1 MGDERGMD
9 KRFMVDALIDLGRL
23 NLLIQ
28 EKDFAQ
34 EWIGKNLDMLILCLS
49 LIEKLIKPNAF
60 DHIMGKELEKIEAF
74 LHHGQ
79 DYSMEK
85 GSRLLLSKKLPVFNF
100 FGKV

>member
-9 KRFMVDALIDLGRL
+9 KRFMVDVLIDLGRL

-28 EKDFAQ
+28 EKDLAQ
-34 EWIGKNLDMLILCLS
+34 EWIGKYLDTLILCLS
-49 LIEKLIKPNAF
+49 LIEKLINLYAL
-60 DHIMGKELEKIEAF
+60 DHILGKEFKKIEAF